1 MIRRIQRKLAWVSL
15 LTIWTSLAYALNT
28 GAIGALSSEPRV
40 AHDGLQSTFYVS
52 ECRGNPECDSDA
64 SDPCALDTDGALYA
78 GSNRWLPA
86 GRSAGCTA
94 PTDPG
99 AATPSEMARH
109 AGRILATITY
119 VAHTYSRVV
128 LYCPNKTL
136 PRQPEAFDLSAVEVR
151 NRYELA
157 CT

>member
-1 MIRRIQRKLAWVSL
+1 MTRGIQRKLAWVSL
-15 LTIWTSLAYALNT
+15 LALSTSLAYALNT
-28 GAIGALSSEPRV
+28 GTIGALSADSRAADE
-40 AHDGLQSTFYVS
+40 GLQSSLYVS
-52 ECRGNPECDSDA
+52 ECRSNPECDGDA
-64 SDPCALDTDGALYA
+64 SDPCALDTDGVLYA

-86 GRSAGCTA
+86 GRSAGCTD

-119 VAHTYSRVV
+119 VAHTHSRVV
-128 LYCPNKTL
+128 LYCPNKMQ
-136 PRQPEAFDLSAVEVR
+136 PRPSEAFDLSAVEVR
-151 NRYELA
+151 NLYELV